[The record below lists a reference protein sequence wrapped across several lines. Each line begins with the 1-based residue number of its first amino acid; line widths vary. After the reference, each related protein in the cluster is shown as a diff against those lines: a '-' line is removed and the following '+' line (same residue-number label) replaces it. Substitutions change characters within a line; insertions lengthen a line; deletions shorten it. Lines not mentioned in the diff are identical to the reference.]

1 MSDATL
7 QLGDLHG
14 IWRPV
19 YARRLAL
26 HATADA
32 VVLTAW
38 KADLHGI
45 GLGPAVAAWRQM
57 VGETADPPGPHRS
70 RAAAAAVLACLTA
83 WSWPRTGKA
92 LAGAAQRAH
101 RAGWAA
107 GHHLIT
113 RDHADDAGYGEP
125 GPGRLVLGSPDMA
138 QGTADAT
145 AAAVLTAALGAAATR
160 AGRVM
165 AVSDDDPQ
173 RDAKDVLDVG
183 LDLALAADVAVS
195 AAYGAGL
202 LAAYV
207 GAGTGAVI
215 WLTAGDGRVC
225 ERCAG
230 AEAGGPYS
238 LLAAPRLPQHPRCR
252 CVLAPA

>member
-7 QLGDLHG
+7 QLGDLRG
-14 IWRPV
+14 VWRPV

-38 KADLHGI
+38 KADLRGI
-45 GLGPAVAAWRQM
+45 GLGPAVAAWRQT
-57 VGETADPPGPHRS
+57 VGETSDPLGPHRR

-83 WSWPRTGKA
+83 WSWPRTRKA

-113 RDHADDAGYGEP
+113 RDHTDDTGYGEP
-125 GPGRLVLGSPDMA
+125 GPGHLALGSPDMSPD
-138 QGTADAT
+138 TAGAT
-145 AAAVLTAALGAAATR
+145 ATAVLTAALGAAATR
-160 AGRVM
+160 AGRAM
-165 AVSDDDPQ
+165 ADSSGDPQ
-173 RDAKDVLDVG
+173 HDAEDVLNIG

-207 GAGTGAVI
+207 GGDTRAVI
-215 WLTAGDGRVC
+215 WLSAGDGRVC
-225 ERCAG
+225 ERCSG

-238 LLAAPRLPQHPRCR
+238 LLAAPRLPQHPHCR